1 MSFTV
6 MNYKVCK
13 HVSFCSNS
21 EEKAIFWGAFCAL
34 AVSLVLNGG
43 LLLLIVTRGRPLS
56 PLHILT
62 IRYTTYYIPI
72 AGGAPTPYFA
82 GARSSQDSPRHLKVN
97 NRT

>member
-43 LLLLIVTRGRPLS
+43 LLLVIVTRGRPLS
-56 PLHILT
+56 PLHIFT
-62 IRYTTYYIPI
+62 IRYATYIPT
-72 AGGAPTPYFA
+72 AGVRQPHILLGL
-82 GARSSQDSPRHLKVN
+82 GLHKILHGI
-97 NRT
+97 